1 MCYTIKSYAPWDKKG
16 IKLKRNINGIKKLL
30 AALLAASSI
39 FTGGCSALMGNT
51 YTSRAKDYDFS
62 AMTMVQLEEPEEGRL
77 AAVIHTT
84 LGDMTAV
91 LYPEYAPN
99 TVDNFVNRSKD
110 GYYDNTKIYAVY
122 ETRFAATGSAANDGS
137 TGASNDGQLI
147 ENEYTPNL
155 WPFKGALCS
164 YSTTAGYGDSRYIIC
179 NTFDFTEEDIET
191 LKSVQKDGK
200 QLFPQELIDA
210 WVEHGSLPTLSGM
223 QTVFGQIV
231 EGMEVMEKI
240 MSAEVDE
247 KTAVPKEDIFV
258 KHIDIIEYHKNS

>member
-1 MCYTIKSYAPWDKKG
+1 MKNSFKGLKKFLIAP
-16 IKLKRNINGIKKLL
+16 L
-30 AALLAASSI
+30 AVSCL
-39 FTGGCSALMGNT
+39 FTGGCSSLMGST
-51 YTSRAKDYDFS
+51 YTSRARDYDFS
-62 AMTMVQLEEPEEGRL
+62 TMTMVQLEEPKEGQL

-99 TVDNFVNRSKD
+99 TVDNFVNRAND
-110 GYYDNTKIYAVY
+110 GYYDNTKIYVVY
-122 ETRFAATGSAANDGS
+122 ETRFAATGSSANDGS
-137 TGASNDGQLI
+137 TGASNDGKLI

-179 NTFDFTEEDIET
+179 NTFDFSEEDIET
-191 LKSVQKDGK
+191 LKSVQRDGE

-231 EGMEVMEKI
+231 EGMDVMEKI
-240 MSAEVDE
+240 MSVEVDE
-247 KTAVPKEDIFV
+247 ETSVPKEDIFV
-258 KHIDIIEYHKNS
+258 KHVDIIEYHKNS